1 MIFRKMNHALNLM
14 EVMMNVVR
22 ANSKGLESSPTQAVS
37 RARLGCGWRIVMWL
51 LASVSVLLGVG
62 AIYQMVGTAR
72 DLRTYAPPG
81 QMVDVGG
88 YKMHLYCTGEGSPTV
103 ILDHVGAANSAQWA
117 LVQPVVAAQ
126 TRVCAYDRAGFGWS
140 ETGPDPQDAAHNA
153 QQVHTLLVQAGIEG
167 PFIYV
172 GHSFGG
178 NVARVFA
185 ANCPD
190 DTAGLV
196 LLDPGKSF
204 HRPGVP
210 EDIDARWRDEEN
222 GFMMI
227 APTMARIGLMQLA
240 RDLGAMP
247 GHGDLPSPQAE
258 AFDALQITP
267 RFYDTLKAQ
276 QLAMYDTS
284 AQVLAAEEKLG
295 DLPVI
300 VLSPTQLGQ
309 DGQDRQVWTEVNVT
323 IAARSANGVHRTVAG
338 ADHMALAVKQA
349 YASITADAILEVVA
363 AVRGERPLALNQ

>member
-1 MIFRKMNHALNLM
+1 
-14 EVMMNVVR
+14 
-22 ANSKGLESSPTQAVS
+22 
-37 RARLGCGWRIVMWL
+37 
-51 LASVSVLLGVG
+51 
-62 AIYQMVGTAR
+62 
-72 DLRTYAPPG
+72 
-81 QMVDVGG
+81 MVDVGG

-185 ANCPD
+185 ANYPD

-247 GHGDLPSPQAE
+247 GHGDLP
-258 AFDALQITP
+258 I
-267 RFYDTLKAQ
+267 
-276 QLAMYDTS
+276 
-284 AQVLAAEEKLG
+284 
-295 DLPVI
+295 I

-309 DGQDRQVWTEVNVT
+309 DGQDRQVWTEVNVR
-323 IAARSANGVHRTVAG
+323 IAARSAHGVHRTVAG
-338 ADHMALAVKQA
+338 AEQVALGVEQA
-349 YASITADAILEVVA
+349 
-363 AVRGERPLALNQ
+363 